1 MNQPLSLT
9 VISSFSI
16 TRSYQLFG
24 VNSIGKAIS
33 SIEGV
38 GIVSNGFSILGSC
51 FQIGGG
57 GGGSWAFGF
66 YVALLGDLILL
77 DITFLGYYL
86 LSFAAITSVCVS
98 RSAPIM
104 MYLSLITKLLF
115 INYIVKLYLNIYFG

>member
-57 GGGSWAFGF
+57 GGGS
-66 YVALLGDLILL
+66 
-77 DITFLGYYL
+77 
-86 LSFAAITSVCVS
+86 
-98 RSAPIM
+98 
-104 MYLSLITKLLF
+104 
-115 INYIVKLYLNIYFG
+115 